1 MEGRIAQQE
10 FRLSMKIEYITNA
23 RMPTEKA
30 HGYQIAK
37 MCEAFADLGAT
48 VTLTVPRRINPITE
62 SIQKYYGVKTNFE
75 IRFLPF
81 LDFLAVSWLP
91 DRIGFYLNSLEYALR
106 LLWLKPQL
114 DTVVYTRIAEI
125 AWLFSRRGFKTFF
138 ECHSLPPASR
148 LFRYL
153 INHATVI
160 IAITQGLKD
169 DLIQNYGQKPEQIV
183 VSPDGVDLATFDINI
198 DRQEARQKLDLPQDK
213 IVVVYTGHLY
223 AWKGVDTLAQAAAQ
237 LPQDIRIYMIGGT
250 EREIEELKERQNIT
264 GNVVLLTPRSRDEI
278 AIWLKAADLLV
289 LPNSG
294 KEKISEKY
302 TSPLKL
308 FEYMASG
315 TPIVASDL
323 PSIREIL
330 NESLALLCPPDEPQS
345 LADAIN
351 KSFKDKTAAES
362 HAIKAKQAIHAY
374 TWLSRAEK
382 ILSSL

>member
-1 MEGRIAQQE
+1 MHIA
-10 FRLSMKIEYITNA
+10 YITNA

-48 VTLTVPRRINPITE
+48 VTLTLPKRINPITE
-62 SIQKYYGVKTNFE
+62 SIQNYYGVKTNFE
-75 IRFLPF
+75 VCFLPF
-81 LDFLAVSWLP
+81 LDFLAISWLP

-106 LLWLKPQL
+106 LIWLKPQS

-125 AWLFSRRGFKTFF
+125 AWLYSKRGFKTFF

-153 INHATVI
+153 INHATGI

-169 DLIQNYGQKPEQIV
+169 DLIQNYGQKPEKII

-198 DRQEARQKLDLPQDK
+198 DRHEARRKLNLPQDK
-213 IVVVYTGHLY
+213 SIVVYTGHLY
-223 AWKGVDTLAQAAAQ
+223 AWKGVDTLAQAAAL
-237 LPQDIRIYMIGGT
+237 LPQGILVYMIGGT
-250 EREIEELKERQNIT
+250 ELEIKELKGRQQIT
-264 GNVVLLTPRSRDEI
+264 DNVVLLTPRPRDEI
-278 AIWLKAADLLV
+278 AIWLKAADLLA
-289 LPNSG
+289 LPNSA

-323 PSIREIL
+323 PSIKEIL
-330 NESLALLCPPDEPQS
+330 DESLAFLCPPDEPHG

-351 KSFKDKTAAES
+351 KSLKDKTTAES
-362 HAIKAKQAIHAY
+362 HAHKAQQAIHTY